1 MTGTTAL
8 TSHVLTLL
16 LRHQL
21 ATTDQLRELLDDP
34 AARAQDIEDRK
45 SVV

>member
-8 TSHVLTLL
+8 TGRVLTLL

-21 ATTDQLRELLDDP
+21 ATTDQLCELLDTDT
-34 AARAQDIEDRK
+34 DDEG
-45 SVV
+45 